1 MSKKQRVERIF
12 REKEGRYYIK
22 PYIIIYDLYNKDDF

>member
-12 REKEGRYYIK
+12 RERSETLHKTLYY
-22 PYIIIYDLYNKDDF
+22 IYDLYNMDDF

>member
-12 REKEGRYYIK
+12 REREVRHYIK
-22 PYIIIYDLYNKDDF
+22 PYIIYDLYNMDDF